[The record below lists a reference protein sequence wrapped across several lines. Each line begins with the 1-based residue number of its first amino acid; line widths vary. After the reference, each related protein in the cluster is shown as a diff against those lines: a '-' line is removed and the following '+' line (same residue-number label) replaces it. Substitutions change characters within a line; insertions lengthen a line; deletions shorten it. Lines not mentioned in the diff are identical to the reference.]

1 VFETRPE
8 ELVEMIVTFGPSRS
22 RRRLAACRELDCRD
36 SQSLHVRLLW
46 RPAHNQV
53 LVHVHGPDGTDFW
66 LNPPKALARYA
77 FEHPF
82 ALAHMYP
89 LYPEPQAA
97 PFAA

>member
-1 VFETRPE
+1 MPVS
-8 ELVEMIVTFGPSRS
+8 ISASR
-22 RRRLAACRELDCRD
+22 RYGKCRRLATCRELDCRD
-36 SQSLHVRLLW
+36 SQSLRVRLLW
-46 RPAHNQV
+46 CSARDQV

-82 ALAHMYP
+82 ALVRVYP
-89 LYPEPQAA
+89 MSPEPQAA